1 MDMTKKTIDIHEL
14 KGEELDKKVEELQSI
29 SRRMREYQ
37 KYLKLLL
44 F

>member
-1 MDMTKKTIDIHEL
+1 MDMTKKTKDIHEL
-14 KGEELDKKVEELQSI
+14 KGEELDEKVKELQSI

-37 KYLKLLL
+37 KYLNLLL